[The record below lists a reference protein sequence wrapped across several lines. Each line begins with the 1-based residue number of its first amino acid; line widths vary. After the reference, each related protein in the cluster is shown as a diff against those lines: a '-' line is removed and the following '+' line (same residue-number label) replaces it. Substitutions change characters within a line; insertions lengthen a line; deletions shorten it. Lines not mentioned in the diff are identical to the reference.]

1 VVNRQTG
8 HAPVTEYGAP
18 AGAPDPRPAPDRS
31 GTRVALVTGAS
42 SGIGS
47 SVAAGLARRGGW
59 RIVLGGRDEERL
71 SRVAAR
77 VNGVP
82 VAADLTAEDGCVR
95 LVHEAERP
103 TGAVDLLVVSAGVGW
118 AGEFASM
125 PLHKIDQVFETDL
138 TAAVRMVRLVLPG
151 MVDRGSGHIVLI
163 GSIAGAVS
171 VRGEAVYSAAKAG
184 LAAFAESLSY
194 ELAGTGVEVSVVAPG
209 AVDTPFFARR
219 GSPYARS
226 RPRLVSADRVA
237 RAVLATVARPRR
249 EVYVPAWL
257 RVPSRLRGAAPG
269 LFRRLATRFG

>member
-1 VVNRQTG
+1 MGRLEAD
-8 HAPVTEYGAP
+8 APV
-18 AGAPDPRPAPDRS
+18 GAPDLRPVGNRFGD
-31 GTRVALVTGAS
+31 RVALVTGAS

-47 SVAAGLARRGGW
+47 SVVAGLAGGGGW
-59 RIVLGGRDEERL
+59 RIVLGGRDEQRL
-71 SRVAAR
+71 SRVATR
-77 VNGVP
+77 IGGVP

-95 LVHEAERP
+95 LVHEAERQA
-103 TGAVDLLVVSAGVGW
+103 GRVDLLVVSAGIGW

-125 PLHKIDQVFETDL
+125 PLHKIDQVVETDL
-138 TAAVRMVRLVLPG
+138 TAAVRMVRLVLPA
-151 MVDRGSGHIVLI
+151 MVERGSGHIVLI

-184 LAAFAESLSY
+184 LAAFADSLRY
-194 ELAGTGVEVSVVAPG
+194 ELEGTGVAISVVAPG

-226 RPRLVSADRVA
+226 RPRLVSPDRVA

-257 RVPSRLRGAAPG
+257 RVPSRLRGVAPG
-269 LFRRLATRFG
+269 LFRRLAIRFG